1 VRLEAEEQL
10 AGYVE
15 FRMRETGL
23 RYVGVLTDG
32 TEWKC
37 YDLVEG
43 RLKQVDEIVLEDTSA
58 DIARLWIQ
66 LGFR

>member
-1 VRLEAEEQL
+1 V
-10 AGYVE
+10 AGPDLVVIIST
-15 FRMRETGL
+15 RA
-23 RYVGVLTDG
+23 DG

-43 RLKQVDEIVLEDTSA
+43 RLRQVDEIVLEDTSA